1 MDTFN
6 EDPKPGR
13 LVLPLVLIGM
23 IATTYTFINRVAT
36 NNDLEIEPSVEQVV
50 VEPDEE
56 PVSEDTTTTTTTT
69 LPGEVVTYLEEISSE
84 KIQSIDLATK
94 VLEANDKW
102 DNEDTTYQEAKDEFA
117 NFINDAQQFVE
128 TVSEPGPPSTF
139 AGLVKS
145 HEELK
150 SLADLIFADT
160 EELLEGLTSS
170 DTGERRSA
178 DINSFNNEK
187 FKIQDLESFD
197 PSNVDV
203 SIFSAG
209 SSVAKKY
216 AQSFIDSGGYVIDL
230 SSEFRYDDD
239 KLLIIPE
246 VNGNLISNLNKP
258 SIIANPNC
266 STSQLL
272 MILQPIHKKFEI
284 EFVNIA
290 TYQALS
296 RTGKAWLL

>member
-36 NNDLEIEPSVEQVV
+36 NNNLEIQPTVEQVV
-50 VEPDEE
+50 AEPDEE

-94 VLEANDKW
+94 VLEANDNW
-102 DNEDTTYQEAKDEFA
+102 DNKDITYQEAKDEFA
-117 NFINDAQQFVE
+117 NFIEDAQQFVE

-139 AGLVKS
+139 AGLIKS

-150 SLADLIFADT
+150 SLAELIFVDT
-160 EELLEGLTSS
+160 EELLEGLISS

-178 DINSFNNEK
+178 ALDSFNNNINLFQEK
-187 FKIQDLESFD
+187 IDE
-197 PSNVDV
+197 
-203 SIFSAG
+203 I
-209 SSVAKKY
+209 VA
-216 AQSFIDSGGYVIDL
+216 INTSG
-230 SSEFRYDDD
+230 
-239 KLLIIPE
+239 
-246 VNGNLISNLNKP
+246 
-258 SIIANPNC
+258 
-266 STSQLL
+266 
-272 MILQPIHKKFEI
+272 
-284 EFVNIA
+284 
-290 TYQALS
+290 
-296 RTGKAWLL
+296 

>member
-36 NNDLEIEPSVEQVV
+36 NNNLEIEPSVEEVV
-50 VEPDEE
+50 IEPDEE
-56 PVSEDTTTTTTTT
+56 PVSEYTTTTTTTT

-102 DNEDTTYQEAKDEFA
+102 DNEDITYQEAKDEFA
-117 NFINDAQQFVE
+117 NFIEEAQQFVE
-128 TVSEPGPPSTF
+128 TVSEPGPPTTF

-150 SLADLIFADT
+150 SLVELIFADT
-160 EELLEGLTSS
+160 EELLAGLTSS

-178 DINSFNNEK
+178 ALDSFNNNINLFQEK
-187 FKIQDLESFD
+187 IDE
-197 PSNVDV
+197 
-203 SIFSAG
+203 I
-209 SSVAKKY
+209 VA
-216 AQSFIDSGGYVIDL
+216 INTSG
-230 SSEFRYDDD
+230 
-239 KLLIIPE
+239 
-246 VNGNLISNLNKP
+246 
-258 SIIANPNC
+258 
-266 STSQLL
+266 
-272 MILQPIHKKFEI
+272 
-284 EFVNIA
+284 
-290 TYQALS
+290 
-296 RTGKAWLL
+296 

>member
-36 NNDLEIEPSVEQVV
+36 NNDLQIEPSVEQVI
-50 VEPDEE
+50 VESDEE
-56 PVSEDTTTTTTTT
+56 PISEDTTTTTTTT

-102 DNEDTTYQEAKDEFA
+102 DNEDITYQEAKDEFA
-117 NFINDAQQFVE
+117 NFIEEAQQFVE
-128 TVSEPGPPSTF
+128 TVSEPGPPTTF

-150 SLADLIFADT
+150 SLVELIFADT

-178 DINSFNNEK
+178 ALDSFNNNINLFQEK
-187 FKIQDLESFD
+187 IDE
-197 PSNVDV
+197 
-203 SIFSAG
+203 I
-209 SSVAKKY
+209 VA
-216 AQSFIDSGGYVIDL
+216 INTSG
-230 SSEFRYDDD
+230 
-239 KLLIIPE
+239 
-246 VNGNLISNLNKP
+246 
-258 SIIANPNC
+258 
-266 STSQLL
+266 
-272 MILQPIHKKFEI
+272 
-284 EFVNIA
+284 
-290 TYQALS
+290 
-296 RTGKAWLL
+296 

>member
-23 IATTYTFINRVAT
+23 IATTYTFINRVTT
-36 NNDLEIEPSVEQVV
+36 NNNLEIEPSVEQVV
-50 VEPDEE
+50 VEPEEE

-69 LPGEVVTYLEEISSE
+69 LPSEVVTYLEEISSE

-102 DNEDTTYQEAKDEFA
+102 DNEEISYQEAKDEFA
-117 NFINDAQQFVE
+117 EFIQDANQFVE

-150 SLADLIFADT
+150 SLAELIFLDT

-170 DTGERRSA
+170 DTGERRASA
-178 DINSFNNEK
+178 IDSFNNNINLFQEK
-187 FKIQDLESFD
+187 IDE
-197 PSNVDV
+197 
-203 SIFSAG
+203 I
-209 SSVAKKY
+209 VATNT
-216 AQSFIDSGGYVIDL
+216 SG
-230 SSEFRYDDD
+230 
-239 KLLIIPE
+239 
-246 VNGNLISNLNKP
+246 
-258 SIIANPNC
+258 
-266 STSQLL
+266 
-272 MILQPIHKKFEI
+272 
-284 EFVNIA
+284 
-290 TYQALS
+290 
-296 RTGKAWLL
+296 

>member
-56 PVSEDTTTTTTTT
+56 PISEDTTTTTTTT

-102 DNEDTTYQEAKDEFA
+102 DNEDITYQEAKDEFA
-117 NFINDAQQFVE
+117 NFIEDAQQFVE
-128 TVSEPGPPSTF
+128 TVSQPGPPSTF
-139 AGLVKS
+139 AGLIKS

-150 SLADLIFADT
+150 SLADLIYADT

-170 DTGERRSA
+170 DTGERRSTA
-178 DINSFNNEK
+178 LDSFNNNINLFQAK
-187 FKIQDLESFD
+187 
-197 PSNVDV
+197 VDE
-203 SIFSAG
+203 I
-209 SSVAKKY
+209 VA
-216 AQSFIDSGGYVIDL
+216 INTSG
-230 SSEFRYDDD
+230 
-239 KLLIIPE
+239 
-246 VNGNLISNLNKP
+246 
-258 SIIANPNC
+258 
-266 STSQLL
+266 
-272 MILQPIHKKFEI
+272 
-284 EFVNIA
+284 
-290 TYQALS
+290 
-296 RTGKAWLL
+296 

>member
-36 NNDLEIEPSVEQVV
+36 NNNLEIEPSVEQVV
-50 VEPDEE
+50 VEPEEE

-69 LPGEVVTYLEEISSE
+69 LPSEVVTYLEEISSE

-102 DNEDTTYQEAKDEFA
+102 DNEEISYQEAKDEFA
-117 NFINDAQQFVE
+117 EFIQDANQFVE

-150 SLADLIFADT
+150 SLAELIFSDT

-170 DTGERRSA
+170 DTGERRSSA
-178 DINSFNNEK
+178 LDSFNNNINLFQEK
-187 FKIQDLESFD
+187 IDE
-197 PSNVDV
+197 
-203 SIFSAG
+203 I
-209 SSVAKKY
+209 VA
-216 AQSFIDSGGYVIDL
+216 INTSG
-230 SSEFRYDDD
+230 
-239 KLLIIPE
+239 
-246 VNGNLISNLNKP
+246 
-258 SIIANPNC
+258 
-266 STSQLL
+266 
-272 MILQPIHKKFEI
+272 
-284 EFVNIA
+284 
-290 TYQALS
+290 
-296 RTGKAWLL
+296 

>member
-23 IATTYTFINRVAT
+23 IATTYTFVNRVTT
-36 NNDLEIEPSVEQVV
+36 NNNLEIEPSVEQVV
-50 VEPDEE
+50 VEPEEE

-84 KIQSIDLATK
+84 RIQSIDLATK

-102 DNEDTTYQEAKDEFA
+102 DNEEISYQEAKDDFAEFIQDA
-117 NFINDAQQFVE
+117 NQFVE

-150 SLADLIFADT
+150 SLAELIFLDT

-170 DTGERRSA
+170 DTGERRASA
-178 DINSFNNEK
+178 LDSFNNNINLFQEK
-187 FKIQDLESFD
+187 IDE
-197 PSNVDV
+197 
-203 SIFSAG
+203 I
-209 SSVAKKY
+209 VA
-216 AQSFIDSGGYVIDL
+216 INTSG
-230 SSEFRYDDD
+230 
-239 KLLIIPE
+239 
-246 VNGNLISNLNKP
+246 
-258 SIIANPNC
+258 
-266 STSQLL
+266 
-272 MILQPIHKKFEI
+272 
-284 EFVNIA
+284 
-290 TYQALS
+290 
-296 RTGKAWLL
+296 